1 MSGPMSSRIW
11 QERWRPLVVTA
22 IFTGLRTS
30 ELRGLQWGDVDLD
43 AAELTVRQRADRWGS
58 IGSPKSDAGQRAVPL
73 APMVVNALR
82 EWHLA
87 CPMGVGDLVFPNG
100 KGRPEQITSIH
111 YRGLGPLERTAGI
124 TDDEKPKYG
133 MRSLRQARHNRRV
146 GLCGNVPS
154 YGASS
159 AIMGLS
165 RAGAFLPCRARHH
178 A

>member
-1 MSGPMSSRIW
+1 MRNREAGMKGAK
-11 QERWRPLVVTA
+11 LLKG
-22 IFTGLRTS
+22 FTR
-30 ELRGLQWGDVDLD
+30 QPGDDVAAL
-43 AAELTVRQRADRWGS
+43 AAE
-58 IGSPKSDAGQRAVPL
+58 IDAEKTKA
-73 APMVVNALR
+73 AETCA
-82 EWHLA
+82 ELA

-100 KGRPEQITSIH
+100 KGRPEQIASIH